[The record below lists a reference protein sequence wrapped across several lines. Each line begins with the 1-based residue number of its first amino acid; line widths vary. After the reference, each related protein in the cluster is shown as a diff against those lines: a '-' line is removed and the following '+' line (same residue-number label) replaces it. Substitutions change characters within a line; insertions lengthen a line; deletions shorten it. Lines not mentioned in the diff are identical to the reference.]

1 MFTLT
6 KQEQIVDRFDRLY
19 EKNADSIKSRMPS
32 GRHFLGT
39 EEFAEYL
46 GLPINTLRSW
56 VWMRKIPYIKLG
68 KIVKFDLRDID
79 EWIRERK
86 VEPLK

>member
-1 MFTLT
+1 MLFRS
-6 KQEQIVDRFDRLY
+6 RFDRLY
-19 EKNADSIKSRMPS
+19 EKNVDSIKSRKPS
-32 GRHFLGT
+32 GRRFLGT
-39 EEFAEYL
+39 KEFAEYL

-68 KIVKFDLRDID
+68 RTVKFDLRDID